1 MKIVIKARFD
11 MDRVSVRI
19 GLVFSGFGISPN
31 TWTLL
36 SLIPAVFGFLSLYSH
51 DLFTALILFAISG
64 FIDAIDGAVARVT
77 GSVTA
82 LGAFLDGIIDRYV
95 EILVYVGLLFYML
108 PLETE
113 FYLPNPVWIALLIYG
128 ALMPTYI
135 RAYADHRGVVTD
147 PGDHKNMGG
156 LLERAERLSILYIG
170 MLLGCFDPIFL
181 IYFIALLSILAN
193 VTALQRLWFV
203 VNYRKSGHA

>member
-1 MKIVIKARFD
+1 MIKARFD
-11 MDRVSVRI
+11 TDRISVRI

-36 SLIPAVFGFLSLYSH
+36 SLIPAVFGFLSLYSR
-51 DLFTALILFAISG
+51 DLPAALILFAISG

-170 MLLGCFDPIFL
+170 MLLGCFDPNFL